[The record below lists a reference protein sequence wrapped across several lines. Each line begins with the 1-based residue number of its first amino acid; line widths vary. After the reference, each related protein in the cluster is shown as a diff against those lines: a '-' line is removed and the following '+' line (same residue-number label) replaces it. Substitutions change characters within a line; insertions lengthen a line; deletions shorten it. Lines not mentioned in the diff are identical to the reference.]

1 MSKKRRGLSRVYH
14 ALLNSKR
21 GLSFILKN
29 EAAFKQELI
38 LFLLLS
44 PFAFII
50 GQSLSETVLLLFSLW
65 MVLVVEVINTSIEA
79 VVDRIGLEHHDL
91 SGLAKDLGSAAV
103 LMTLIFAFF
112 VWFVFAI
119 SYFKIN
125 IC

>member
-29 EAAFKQELI
+29 EAAFKQELT

-65 MVLVVEVINTSIEA
+65 MVLVVEVINTSIEV

-112 VWFVFAI
+112 ELWGSSLFLR
-119 SYFKIN
+119 SYF
-125 IC
+125 

>member
-50 GQSLSETVLLLFSLW
+50 GQSLSETVVLLFSLW

>member
-29 EAAFKQELI
+29 EAAFKQELT

-44 PFAFII
+44 PSAFII
-50 GQSLSETVLLLFSLW
+50 GQNLSETVLLLFSLW
-65 MVLVVEVINTSIEA
+65 MVLVVEVINTSIEV

>member
-1 MSKKRRGLSRVYH
+1 MSKKRRGLSRIYH

-29 EAAFKQELI
+29 ETAFKQELI

-65 MVLVVEVINTSIEA
+65 MVLVVEVINTSIEV
-79 VVDRIGLEHHDL
+79 VVDRIGLELHDL

-112 VWFVFAI
+112 VWIVFAI
-119 SYFKIN
+119 AYFKIN
-125 IC
+125 I

>member
-1 MSKKRRGLSRVYH
+1 MNMIKR
-14 ALLNSKR
+14 KR
-21 GLSFILKN
+21 I
-29 EAAFKQELI
+29 I

-65 MVLVVEVINTSIEA
+65 MVLVVEVINTSIEV
-79 VVDRIGLEHHDL
+79 VVDRIGLELHDL

-112 VWFVFAI
+112 VWIVFF
-119 SYFKIN
+119 S
-125 IC
+125 

>member
-1 MSKKRRGLSRVYH
+1 MNKKRRGLSRIYH

-65 MVLVVEVINTSIEA
+65 MVLVVEVINTSIEV
-79 VVDRIGLEHHDL
+79 VVDRIGLEPHDL

-112 VWFVFAI
+112 VWIVFAI

-125 IC
+125 I

>member
-65 MVLVVEVINTSIEA
+65 MVLVVEVINTSIEV

-112 VWFVFAI
+112 VWFVFAT